1 MYKIFLTLSLALL
14 VGLNAQAQYCI
25 PDYSSGT
32 AAGDY
37 CDGFELGDIS
47 NFTGAGLDYNDYTDL
62 STLLIPG
69 LEYTLTIHNC
79 PSYTEYYAVWIDW
92 DQNEIFSASEKLG
105 GSDIIISAGVEG
117 TITFTVPFTALPG
130 ETRLRLRCVYFP
142 PGAIS
147 ACATS
152 YSYGEVEDYS
162 VFIPT
167 ATDYDL
173 GVTGVDL
180 ETACGIGEENV
191 TVTITNIGLETI
203 SDFEVAYFFDDPVSG
218 LSTPVVETYTG
229 SPIASYASV
238 DYTFT
243 TPADLSNPGD
253 YSFTAYTILDLDT
266 VYSDD
271 TTTVNFTN
279 IPVISS
285 YPYFEDFELGAGG
298 WINYGTESWELGTPS
313 ASIIDEAPPATPSS
327 LKSWGTNI
335 DGNYLTYEDDYVES
349 PCLDFSSLLLP
360 YIELDIWWETYPSYD
375 GAQLEYSTDAG
386 ASWTVLGDVGTGDN
400 WYTTFGYSFEYD
412 PVTATYERGWV
423 GSSGGWKTAHHDIAF
438 LAGESS
444 VKFRMRFK
452 SSFLSGYN
460 GIAFDNIRI
469 QDPFPDDVGV
479 SAIISPVSDVELS
492 AAEVVSVEIT
502 NYGTNTH
509 TSLDVSYSLDGAAPV
524 TQLWTGSLAP
534 GETDIF
540 TFSGTIDLF
549 ADGDYD
555 LCAWTSLPGD
565 EDTSNDT
572 LCELVKNLSPV
583 VGTNAYYIHLSTAD
597 PFGSTDNQ
605 DKMDEVFGED
615 GWTEEFF
622 DTMDPNDVFNE
633 NTCFVYIDG
642 GDYTAIEFKA
652 FVDENINTME
662 NWVTS
667 GGNLILNAAPYEG
680 ANINLGFGGVTLNF
694 PSYVYW
700 GEATDDGFVIF
711 NAPYTPVG
719 DDWTGFFYNF
729 AHAKITGTGLTK
741 LIEDFYTPSTAVLQ
755 MKEWGEGIVLF
766 GGMTPAQYHSP
777 PTEADNLRKNIFE
790 FMKYCSPVDAGVV
803 ALTSPPDGCGLDS
816 LTTIAVEVQNFGPT
830 AIASFLVKY
839 QIDGGPVNA
848 EVMTT
853 NIAPG
858 TSEIFVF
865 DEPADLSALGPHE
878 VCVWTE
884 IYVDEDYSNDTLCT
898 TIVNLEA
905 PEVDLGFDQIVC
917 DSLVLDAE
925 NPGMIYQWST
935 GATTQVETVDVPGE
949 FWVLVT
955 HPVTGCIKGDTI
967 NVELNYTPDALF
979 DFTMTGSLVS
989 FNNLS
994 SPGADYTWYYGD
1006 GTYEIAEDPDHTFAT
1021 GVYTVV
1027 LVAENYCG
1035 YSSYDTIIYVG
1046 VTGIETLDP
1055 SAMTV
1060 VYPNPSDGNAFINI
1074 NFNTARDVR
1083 YEVYNTSGQMVF
1095 AENLGSVIQANR
1107 PLNLSDQPAGI
1118 YQLVFDVDGT
1128 RFTKDFVILR

>member
-105 GSDIIISAGVEG
+105 GSDIIISAGAEG

-375 GAQLEYSTDAG
+375 GAQLEY
-386 ASWTVLGDVGTGDN
+386 
-400 WYTTFGYSFEYD
+400 
-412 PVTATYERGWV
+412 
-423 GSSGGWKTAHHDIAF
+423 
-438 LAGESS
+438 
-444 VKFRMRFK
+444 
-452 SSFLSGYN
+452 
-460 GIAFDNIRI
+460 
-469 QDPFPDDVGV
+469 
-479 SAIISPVSDVELS
+479 
-492 AAEVVSVEIT
+492 
-502 NYGTNTH
+502 
-509 TSLDVSYSLDGAAPV
+509 
-524 TQLWTGSLAP
+524 
-534 GETDIF
+534 
-540 TFSGTIDLF
+540 
-549 ADGDYD
+549 
-555 LCAWTSLPGD
+555 
-565 EDTSNDT
+565 
-572 LCELVKNLSPV
+572 
-583 VGTNAYYIHLSTAD
+583 
-597 PFGSTDNQ
+597 
-605 DKMDEVFGED
+605 
-615 GWTEEFF
+615 
-622 DTMDPNDVFNE
+622 
-633 NTCFVYIDG
+633 
-642 GDYTAIEFKA
+642 
-652 FVDENINTME
+652 
-662 NWVTS
+662 
-667 GGNLILNAAPYEG
+667 
-680 ANINLGFGGVTLNF
+680 
-694 PSYVYW
+694 
-700 GEATDDGFVIF
+700 
-711 NAPYTPVG
+711 
-719 DDWTGFFYNF
+719 
-729 AHAKITGTGLTK
+729 
-741 LIEDFYTPSTAVLQ
+741 
-755 MKEWGEGIVLF
+755 
-766 GGMTPAQYHSP
+766 
-777 PTEADNLRKNIFE
+777 
-790 FMKYCSPVDAGVV
+790 
-803 ALTSPPDGCGLDS
+803 
-816 LTTIAVEVQNFGPT
+816 
-830 AIASFLVKY
+830 
-839 QIDGGPVNA
+839 
-848 EVMTT
+848 
-853 NIAPG
+853 
-858 TSEIFVF
+858 
-865 DEPADLSALGPHE
+865 
-878 VCVWTE
+878 
-884 IYVDEDYSNDTLCT
+884 
-898 TIVNLEA
+898 
-905 PEVDLGFDQIVC
+905 
-917 DSLVLDAE
+917 
-925 NPGMIYQWST
+925 
-935 GATTQVETVDVPGE
+935 
-949 FWVLVT
+949 
-955 HPVTGCIKGDTI
+955 
-967 NVELNYTPDALF
+967 
-979 DFTMTGSLVS
+979 
-989 FNNLS
+989 
-994 SPGADYTWYYGD
+994 
-1006 GTYEIAEDPDHTFAT
+1006 
-1021 GVYTVV
+1021 
-1027 LVAENYCG
+1027 
-1035 YSSYDTIIYVG
+1035 
-1046 VTGIETLDP
+1046 
-1055 SAMTV
+1055 
-1060 VYPNPSDGNAFINI
+1060 
-1074 NFNTARDVR
+1074 
-1083 YEVYNTSGQMVF
+1083 
-1095 AENLGSVIQANR
+1095 
-1107 PLNLSDQPAGI
+1107 
-1118 YQLVFDVDGT
+1118 
-1128 RFTKDFVILR
+1128 